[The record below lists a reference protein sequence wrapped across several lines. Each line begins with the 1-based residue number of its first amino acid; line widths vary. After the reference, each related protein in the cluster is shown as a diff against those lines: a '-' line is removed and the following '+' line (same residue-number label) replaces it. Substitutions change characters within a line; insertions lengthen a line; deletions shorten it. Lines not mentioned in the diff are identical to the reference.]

1 MKKKKV
7 TIDDVMAAALARM
20 AELDPSSPEYKK
32 IAENLQ
38 ILRDAASKPNANK
51 VCKDTIWKVS
61 GYVGLGVMMLAFERC
76 NPITSKLLQ
85 KINFWKPM

>member
-20 AELDPSSPEYKK
+20 AELDPSSPEYRK
-32 IAENLQ
+32 IAENLD

-51 VCKDTIWKVS
+51 VSKDTVWKVS
-61 GYVGLGVMMLAFERC
+61 GYVGLGIAMLAFERC

-85 KINFWKPM
+85 KLTFWKPL